1 MATLQLTVFEVAAST
16 ALGDPLQEEV
26 VTVGAGS
33 LTSNVIVGSGNVR
46 RTVRLYTDTDCF
58 VTWGESPTAK
68 TDGTAGRMLGAD
80 NPEYYNIQ
88 SGHKIAVIER
98 V

>member
-1 MATLQLTVFEVAAST
+1 MATLQITVFEMAAST

-33 LTSNVIVGSGNVR
+33 LSSNVIVGSGKKR
-46 RTVRLYTDTDCF
+46 RTIRFYTDTDCF

-68 TDGTAGRMLGAD
+68 TDGEAGRMLGAD
-80 NPEYYNIQ
+80 NPEYWNVQ
-88 SGHKIAVIER
+88 AGHKIAVIER